1 MLTFDAPS
9 RESCSVRRAR
19 TNTPLQALLLLNDV
33 QFVECARGL
42 AGRLLEGPGTDTQ
55 RLTRGFR
62 MVTSRSPT
70 PREFEIL
77 AESLGTHRREYRDN
91 PKAAKAMLAVG
102 EAPQPQS
109 IDPAE
114 FAAWT
119 VLSNLLLNLDEAITK
134 N

>member
-1 MLTFDAPS
+1 MLKATLIS
-9 RESCSVRRAR
+9 S
-19 TNTPLQALLLLNDV
+19 LNSIHS
-33 QFVECARGL
+33 
-42 AGRLLEGPGTDTQ
+42 EGK
-55 RLTRGFR
+55 LNWLW
-62 MVTSRSPT
+62 
-70 PREFEIL
+70 L
-77 AESLGTHRREYRDN
+77 AESLATHRREYRDN

-102 EAPQPQS
+102 EAPRPQS